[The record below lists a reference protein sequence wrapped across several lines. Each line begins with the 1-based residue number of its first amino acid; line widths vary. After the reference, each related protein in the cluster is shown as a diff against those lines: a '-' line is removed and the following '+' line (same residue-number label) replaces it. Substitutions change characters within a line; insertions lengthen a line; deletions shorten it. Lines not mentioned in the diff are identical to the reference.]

1 LIDRFNVFY
10 DRNVINHLDHN
21 LQHYQL
27 VQYRKLYPKSYYTD
41 ANATFPWYIRTPLNL
56 IWFKYFLISWFIRS
70 FSIVFIKPVTATIER
85 KILIGTAFLEKDS
98 PIIELT
104 ITFWTMICI
113 QFLLFCVPK
122 RLVDYKFL
130 SLNSMSENDNQYR
143 HPSNFGLDSIHFQRF
158 KTFRKISWLLY
169 HIYMQSV
176 PPMVFITLQALSVR
190 RGYYRRSPIRSTLWT
205 LNYATMAYVV
215 CNVLFSNLVIFI
227 IIAAYIRI
235 KQHCITL
242 AIQQS
247 MTKMYKNEQCNYN
260 RNSKF
265 VQFKWIFW
273 NKFMRENIR
282 YSHLY
287 EEMAEYN
294 HFFTSYITT
303 VFVAYLC
310 LFAYI
315 VYVILW
321 GNSELKILYILLLII
336 NVLILGAITYVCG
349 CVVQQQVQHSRR
361 FTSTI
366 FRFDVDHL
374 RHFHNNFKIKIGNM
388 SSNMN
393 ILSQSGFTFLNEY
406 VMTHDTFRLLIVN
419 VTIYFLLMLNDIF
432 LTI

>member
-1 LIDRFNVFY
+1 
-10 DRNVINHLDHN
+10 
-21 LQHYQL
+21 
-27 VQYRKLYPKSYYTD
+27 
-41 ANATFPWYIRTPLNL
+41 
-56 IWFKYFLISWFIRS
+56 
-70 FSIVFIKPVTATIER
+70 
-85 KILIGTAFLEKDS
+85 
-98 PIIELT
+98 
-104 ITFWTMICI
+104 
-113 QFLLFCVPK
+113 
-122 RLVDYKFL
+122 
-130 SLNSMSENDNQYR
+130 
-143 HPSNFGLDSIHFQRF
+143 
-158 KTFRKISWLLY
+158 
-169 HIYMQSV
+169 
-176 PPMVFITLQALSVR
+176 
-190 RGYYRRSPIRSTLWT
+190 
-205 LNYATMAYVV
+205 
-215 CNVLFSNLVIFI
+215 
-227 IIAAYIRI
+227 
-235 KQHCITL
+235 
-242 AIQQS
+242 

-349 CVVQQQVQHSRR
+349 CVVQQQVQHSKR

-366 FRFDVDHL
+366 FRFDVAHL
-374 RHFHNNFKIKIGNM
+374 KHFHNNFKVYNFEIQFFLNYVNFILFLLLQIKIGNM

-406 VMTHDTFRLLIVN
+406 VMTHDTFRLVSYCVNFTHYNLLIN
-419 VTIYFLLMLNDIF
+419 
-432 LTI
+432 